1 MYHTLHY
8 GRFYVQYPV
17 SCSCVVVCWSPLIV
31 CSSVCMFLT
40 AHYVLPMF
48 VHCSL
53 LIWFLLI
60 MCCLC
65 LLYVA
70 HCLVFV
76 AYVCMLLIVCR
87 YILLAAYYALLRI
100 VHYSLLIILCCL
112 CLCVACYS
120 PCAARIGC
128 MLLTVRLGC
137 LCLYIGPAQHKLL
150 MFVRC
155 AQWLLGAYVYCQI
168 LRDSMDNQSPSTT
181 IKTQNKNN
189 GLQCTCTQLL
199 CRIVHISIYV
209 CTIRLPLDIYMLKK
223 E

>member
-8 GRFYVQYPV
+8 GRFCVQYPV

-40 AHYVLPMF
+40 AHHVLPMF

-65 LLYVA
+65 LLYLA

-76 AYVCMLLIVCR
+76 AYVCMLLIVCCN
-87 YILLAAYYALLRI
+87 ILLTTHYALLRI
-100 VHYSLLIILCCL
+100 VHYSLLIILCCMVFTM
-112 CLCVACYS
+112 C
-120 PCAARIGC
+120 
-128 MLLTVRLGC
+128 
-137 LCLYIGPAQHKLL
+137 CLYWLHVVYCSAWLL
-150 MFVRC
+150 MFVYWC
-155 AQWLLGAYVYCQI
+155 CTAQVAYVCTLCTAHHVLLGTYVYCQI
-168 LRDSMDNQSPSTT
+168 LRDLMDNQSPPTT

-199 CRIVHISIYV
+199 CHNVHIFIYV
-209 CTIRLPLDIYMLKK
+209 CTIPLPLDIYMLKK